1 MVLVSEIIKPPQHNK
16 AQETGIESPLSPVQ
30 KLKKL
35 KSELQ

>member
-1 MVLVSEIIKPPQHNK
+1 MMVLVSEIIKPPQHNK
-16 AQETGIESPLSPVQ
+16 AQEKLK

>member
-1 MVLVSEIIKPPQHNK
+1 MVLVSEIIKPPQHK